1 MTEIPARIR
10 LVRTFDELRTT
21 PLAGGINALC
31 WPRRLPGDFAAVA
44 ARFAGQPGV
53 TAIDEEALA
62 SLRSSAADDEKAAMD
77 VLLGD
82 LRLLRDEGLDP
93 ELDAV
98 RGYARDERH
107 GPVRTDVCS
116 FHVDRAPVET
126 DTWLCTYHGAP
137 SEGLANEDA
146 ERLVDVAEVR
156 ATLLASYGG
165 GDGDGFREHLAG
177 HSYDLHYRAKPFARP
192 FSFGVGNLW
201 RIATLWPGCPVPPCI
216 HRAPA
221 MSPQDGPRLLLIS

>member
-1 MTEIPARIR
+1 MRS
-10 LVRTFDELRTT
+10 FDELRTT
-21 PLAGGINALC
+21 PLAGGVQALC
-31 WPRRLPGDFAAVA
+31 WPRRLDGDFGAIA
-44 ARFAGQPGV
+44 ARFAAQPGV
-53 TAIDEEALA
+53 NAIDEGRLS
-62 SLRSSAADDEKAAMD
+62 SLSRRGTDGERTAIR
-77 VLLGD
+77 VLLED
-82 LRLLRDEGLDP
+82 LRRLREEGLEP

-98 RGYARDERH
+98 AGYARDDRP

-116 FHVDRAPVET
+116 FHVDRASVET

-156 ATLLASYGG
+156 AELLASYGG
-165 GDGDGFREHLAG
+165 EDDDGFREHLAA
-177 HSYDLHYRAKPFARP
+177 HSYDLHYRGKPSAQP

-216 HRAPA
+216 HRAPET
-221 MSPQDGPRLLLIS
+221 SPQDGPRLLLIS